1 MDPYLEQPA
10 FWPDFYSRFINS
22 WSEVISERLPDN
34 YEARLDEQFRLI
46 ELPAEQVQRA
56 RPDIAV
62 FREPRESARGRESA
76 TATLEPAVLT
86 LPVVEEVHDIWIE
99 ILHRRDRHLV
109 AVLELLSPTN
119 KRGSG
124 RGQYMVKR
132 NGLIM
137 EGVHLVELD
146 LLRDGER
153 LPTQENLPAGEY
165 YLFISRANRRPKC
178 EVYSWTRKDKL
189 PVVPIPLK
197 MPDADILVDLG
208 QAFAIAYERGRYAK
222 SIDYTRP
229 LDS

>member
-1 MDPYLEQPA
+1 MDPYLEDPA
-10 FWPDFYSRFINS
+10 FWPDFHSRFINS

-62 FREPRESARGRESA
+62 FKEPRESARAHESS
-76 TATLEPAVLT
+76 TTTLEPAVLT

-146 LLRDGER
+146 LLREGER
-153 LPTQENLPAGEY
+153 LPTQEPLPVGDY
-165 YLFISRANRRPKC
+165 YFFVSRADRRPKC
-178 EVYSWTRKDKL
+178 EVYSWTRRDKL
-189 PVVPIPLK
+189 PVIPIPLK
-197 MPDADILVDLG
+197 TPDPDIFVDLG
-208 QAFAIAYERGRYAK
+208 RAFAIAYERGRYSK
-222 SIDYTRP
+222 SVDYSKP
-229 LDS
+229 LNS